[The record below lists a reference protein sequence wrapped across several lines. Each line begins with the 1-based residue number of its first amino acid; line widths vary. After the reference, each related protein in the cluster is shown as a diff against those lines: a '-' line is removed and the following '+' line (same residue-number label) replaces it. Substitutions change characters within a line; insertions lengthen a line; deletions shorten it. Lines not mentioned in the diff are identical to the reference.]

1 VGAEHAIYLRTPV
14 LNDLLFD
21 VILLRYLLDLINFF
35 HLFRFEHAFVNIDLK
50 RLTNQIIGF
59 VSREKRSEE
68 YLSVDCSDSY
78 RVVKDDSI
86 GLFLYFFD
94 ILLGDLDE
102 SSIKEDVAR
111 VEARTET
118 YPFVRDVDP
127 A

>member
-1 VGAEHAIYLRTPV
+1 MGAEHAIYLRTPV
-14 LNDLLFD
+14 LNGLLFD

-35 HLFRFEHAFVNIDLK
+35 HLFRFEHAFVNIDFK
-50 RLTNQIIGF
+50 CLTDQIIGF
-59 VSREKRSEE
+59 ISREKRSEE

-94 ILLGDLDE
+94 VLLGDLDE
-102 SSIKEDVAR
+102 SSIKENIAW
-111 VEARTET
+111 VETRTEA